1 MSTLIS
7 KIHSLSVKRH
17 NGTDGHKA
25 ERHVRRNLALRM
37 AFPLICAALYAPSA
51 HAQVGESRSTLAIGI
66 NGGMN
71 MNTVN
76 FTPTIDQNSLNGVT
90 GGITLRYTC
99 EKYFATVCAVQLE
112 LNYSQQ
118 GWLENIDDGSNNTYQ
133 RTIDYVQV
141 PIFAHLGW
149 GREER
154 GVQFFVNAG
163 PQFGFYLSDKETYG
177 GDPWDTSNRPN
188 SVTEQYGKDIEK
200 TFDYGIAG
208 GAGIDLA
215 TKIGHFTLEG
225 RYYYGFGNIF
235 GDTKKDPF
243 GNSNHTVISVR
254 LGYLLDIFKGR

>member
-1 MSTLIS
+1 MHTLIS
-7 KIHSLSVKRH
+7 KIHSQSAKRH
-17 NGTDGHKA
+17 YSTDGHKTQK
-25 ERHVRRNLALRM
+25 HVRRNLALRM
-37 AFPLICAALYAPSA
+37 ALPMICAALCTPSA

-66 NGGMN
+66 NGGVN

-76 FTPTIDQNSLNGVT
+76 FTPTIDQNSLNGIT

-177 GDPWDTSNRPN
+177 GDTWDTSNRPN
-188 SVTEQYGKDIEK
+188 SVTQQYGKEIEK

-235 GDTKKDPF
+235 GNTKKDPF
-243 GNSNHTVISVR
+243 GNSNHAVISVR